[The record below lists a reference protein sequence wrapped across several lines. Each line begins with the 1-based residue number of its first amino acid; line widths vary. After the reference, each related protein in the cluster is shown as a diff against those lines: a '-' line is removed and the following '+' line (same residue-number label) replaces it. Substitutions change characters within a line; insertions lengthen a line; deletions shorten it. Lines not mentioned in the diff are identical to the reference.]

1 MEEIIYKNPFKE
13 SFYMKSDNV
22 WSEETVHLVHCK
34 NCNQFSR
41 AFIRVFREKHKYY
54 CSICKKRT
62 NRKYERAT
70 YISPIYAKVF
80 DDEHKITYS
89 CAFYHHLLK
98 FDFEKKKM
106 RKMSVVYRYNIT
118 HNKQTKQT
126 YLIRKSQNPKKNRI
140 ANITFG
146 ACSFTWKLL
155 AEHLQYIE
163 QTEAYQSLLQ
173 TILPTWFSEYAKLS
187 VMHFP
192 ILLRYP
198 QLMLLPM
205 ELTEYSHFRFQLRD
219 NKQKRAQLPQL
230 PYKQAELMKW
240 LVDKKLAKKEQKIL
254 FKNPHLLV
262 MYKHLV
268 HLVDNADAKQYIL
281 EKLAGIP
288 DLKRFDFHYLPIE
301 HLFGQ
306 LNPNYL
312 HEFERIKRHFRSEKM
327 FAKAIVKQ
335 METSKDYIFE
345 YMRDIVRMMEVIKE
359 EMPTYEVPKLY
370 DLEMLHDVLASDMNK
385 LEYEYEEIS
394 YVRKERLK
402 LETETKDYRLLLAA
416 SNHQLIEVGTNLHIC
431 VGSYAQEAIEKLLYI
446 VLLENKKTGE
456 VTHCLELHCQRSK
469 WYLVQAKG
477 KYNHVPSEEISSL
490 LIEYC
495 RERNIQI
502 TTQDIDLESV
512 LEMTS

>member
-1 MEEIIYKNPFKE
+1 M
-13 SFYMKSDNV
+13 
-22 WSEETVHLVHCK
+22 
-34 NCNQFSR
+34 
-41 AFIRVFREKHKYY
+41 
-54 CSICKKRT
+54 
-62 NRKYERAT
+62 
-70 YISPIYAKVF
+70 
-80 DDEHKITYS
+80 
-89 CAFYHHLLK
+89 
-98 FDFEKKKM
+98 KM
-106 RKMSVVYRYNIT
+106 RKISAIYRYNIT

-163 QTEAYQSLLQ
+163 QTDAYQSMLQ
-173 TILPTWFSEYAKLS
+173 TILPTWFSEYSNLS

-198 QLMLLPM
+198 QLMLLPI

-219 NKQKRAQLPQL
+219 NKEKRAQLPQL
-230 PYKQAELMKW
+230 PYKQNELMKW

-254 FKNPHLLV
+254 FENPHLLV
-262 MYKHLV
+262 LYKHLV
-268 HLVDNADAKQYIL
+268 HLFDNTDIKQYML

-312 HEFERIKRHFRSEKM
+312 HEFERIKRHFISEKM
-327 FAKAIVKQ
+327 FAKAIIKQ
-335 METSKDYIFE
+335 VEISRDYIFE

-359 EMPTYEVPKLY
+359 ELPTYEVPKLY
-370 DLEMLHDVLASDMNK
+370 DLEKLHDVLASDMNK

-394 YVRKERLK
+394 YSKKEILK
-402 LETETKDYRLLLAA
+402 LETETKDYRFLLAS

-431 VGSYAQEAIEKLLYI
+431 VGSYAQDAIEKLLYI

-456 VTHCLELHCQRSK
+456 VTHCIEVHCQRRK
-469 WYLVQAKG
+469 WFLVQAKG
-477 KYNHVPSEEISSL
+477 KYNHVPSEEISAL

-495 RERNIQI
+495 REREIQI
-502 TTQDIDLESV
+502 TTHDIDFESV